1 MTGKT
6 KDTWET
12 TDFLRAPSCCPPE
25 VGTAHIKGVG
35 MLVVSFSGQKKLR
48 THPDWSPLG
57 V

>member
-6 KDTWET
+6 KDMWET
-12 TDFLRAPSCCPPE
+12 TDFLRASSCYPPE
-25 VGTAHIKGVG
+25 GGTAHIKGVE

-48 THPDWSPLG
+48 PHPDWSPLG

>member
-12 TDFLRAPSCCPPE
+12 TDFLRASSCCPPE